1 MAGTMNK
8 AIIVGKLGRDPELR
22 YTQNG
27 TAVVNLSVATDESY
41 KDAQGQ
47 VQKQTE
53 WHKINAFGK
62 TAENCGKYLGK
73 GSTVLVEGSIQT
85 RKWQDKEGQDRY
97 STEIKAMRV
106 QFLDSKGQGQ
116 QGGGHTQAQTP
127 PQQGDN
133 GPAFPSNTNEM
144 DDIPF

>member
-1 MAGTMNK
+1 MNK

-53 WHKINAFGK
+53 WHKVNAFGK
-62 TAENCGKYLGK
+62 TAENCGNYLAK

-85 RKWQDKEGQDRY
+85 RKWQDQQGQDRY
-97 STEIKAMRV
+97 STEIKAHRV

-116 QGGGHTQAQTP
+116 QSGGHTQAQTP
-127 PQQGDN
+127 PQQSGN
-133 GPAFPSNTNEM
+133 GPAFPSEPGPLP

>member
-41 KDAQGQ
+41 KDSQGQ

-116 QGGGHTQAQTP
+116 QGGGQQQQAP
-127 PQQGDN
+127 PQQGGNDN
-133 GPAFPSNTNEM
+133 AKFANSTNEM